1 MEEKFQTQAAACAP
15 LGSTVRRQMG
25 VRTVGTPV
33 VILAAVALAGCSPSP
48 PSPDIA
54 VVLARDSASLLTLC
68 PTRQRI
74 DASKWPASF
83 AGAGVKSAYIG
94 QSGLYLETD
103 RTYVQEAGVFIPC
116 DVSKFSPASVTGE
129 DPMYLKV
136 ADGVFTY
143 YVAG

>member
-1 MEEKFQTQAAACAP
+1 
-15 LGSTVRRQMG
+15 MG
-25 VRTVGTPV
+25 VRTVGAFV
-33 VILAAVALAGCSPSP
+33 VILAAVVLAGCSPSP
-48 PSPDIA
+48 PSSDIA
-54 VVLARDSASLLTLC
+54 LVLARDSAPLMTLC
-68 PTRQRI
+68 PAKQTI
-74 DASKWPASF
+74 DAAKWPASF

-103 RTYVQEAGVFIPC
+103 RIYVQEAGVFIPC

-129 DPMYLKV
+129 DPRYLKV

>member
-1 MEEKFQTQAAACAP
+1 
-15 LGSTVRRQMG
+15 MG
-25 VRTVGTPV
+25 VRTVKTFV
-33 VILAAVALAGCSPSP
+33 MTLTAVALAGCSPSR
-48 PSPDIA
+48 PSSEIA
-54 VVLARDSASLLTLC
+54 RILARDSAPLMTRC
-68 PTRQRI
+68 PTKQRI
-74 DASKWPASF
+74 EAAKWPASF

-103 RTYVQEAGVFIPC
+103 RVYVQEAGVFIPC
-116 DVSKFSPASVTGE
+116 EVSKFSPATVTGE